1 VIAEPATGPPRL
13 GVVTD
18 RARSAARTRADI
30 LQAAREQFARHGY
43 DRTTTRS
50 VAGAVG
56 VDAAL
61 VKRYFGSKA
70 ELFAEVARLG
80 VNFPDLTGMQS
91 AEIAGAL
98 VDTFYALYEP
108 DGPLLALIRAATTSP
123 EAATALRSVLME
135 KATPAL
141 ATAAVDQP
149 GVRAMLVGSQLLGFA
164 FVRSVL
170 EATAATAMDR
180 DDVERWLGPVL
191 VHYLTAADP
200 GDAL

>member
-1 VIAEPATGPPRL
+1 MTV
-13 GVVTD
+13 

-30 LQAAREQFARHGY
+30 LQAAREQFARQGY

-61 VKRYFGSKA
+61 VNRYFGSKA

-80 VNFPDLTGMQS
+80 VNFPDLTGLPAS
-91 AEIAGAL
+91 GIAQAL
-98 VDTFYALYEP
+98 VDTFFTLYEP
-108 DGPLLALIRAATTSP
+108 DGPMLALIRAATTSA
-123 EAATALRSVLME
+123 EAATTLRSVLVE

-141 ATAAVDQP
+141 ATAAVDRP
-149 GVRAMLVGSQLLGFA
+149 GIRAVLVGSQLLGFA

-170 EATAATAMDR
+170 GATAATAMDR
-180 DDVERWLGPVL
+180 EDVERWLGPVL

-200 GDAL
+200 GDVI

>member
-1 VIAEPATGPPRL
+1 MP
-13 GVVTD
+13 D
-18 RARSAARTRADI
+18 RTRSATRTRADI
-30 LQAAREQFARHGY
+30 LQAAREQFARQGY

-61 VKRYFGSKA
+61 VNRYFGSKA

-80 VNFPDLTGMQS
+80 VNFPDLRGMEP
-91 AEIAGAL
+91 AEIARVL
-98 VDTFYALYEP
+98 VETFFTLYEP
-108 DGPLLALIRAATTSP
+108 DGPMLALIRAATTSP
-123 EAATALRSVLME
+123 EAAVTLRSVLVE
-135 KATPAL
+135 KAMPAL
-141 ATAAVDQP
+141 ATAAVDRP
-149 GVRAMLVGSQLLGFA
+149 DVRAMLVGSQLVGLA
-164 FVRSVL
+164 FIRSVL
-170 EATAATAMDR
+170 GNATATAMSR